1 MGKKEERYT
10 RRRIR
15 SYYVT
20 SVFSISMVLFLL
32 GLIGYL
38 VLNTNKLSNYVKEN
52 FGFTVI
58 LKNDVNIESGDFL
71 QFYSDLQRKD
81 FVREIHLIS
90 KDSAVVIYKD
100 MFEEDIY
107 EVLDN
112 NPFPHS
118 IDVKL
123 KADFVSPEKIEMIKT
138 ELSTKNKEKFVKSI
152 RYDKDLLDKVNT
164 NIMNISFYILV
175 FSAILLFIS
184 FMLINNTIRL
194 SVYSK
199 RFIIKTMHL
208 VGASKG
214 FIRKPFLLQ
223 GLLQGIYGA
232 ILAII
237 MLSGVIYLMHR
248 NFMEI
253 ISLEQYDIIGIL
265 FGLVLVLGVVISTFS
280 TFFSVNK
287 YINIKKD
294 NLYY

>member
-1 MGKKEERYT
+1 MGKKEEKYT

-71 QFYSDLQRKD
+71 QFYSNLQRKD

-123 KADFVSPEKIEMIKT
+123 NADFVSPEKIESIKN
-138 ELSTKNKEKFVKSI
+138 ELSASSNSKFVKSI

-199 RFIIKTMHL
+199 RFIIKTMQL
-208 VGASKG
+208 VGASKA

-223 GLLQGIYGA
+223 GLLQGVYGA
-232 ILAII
+232 LLAII

-294 NLYY
+294 NLYF

>member
-1 MGKKEERYT
+1 MGRKEERYT

-32 GLIGYL
+32 GLIGYF

-52 FGFTVI
+52 FGFTVF
-58 LKNDVNIESGDFL
+58 LKNEVNIESGDFL
-71 QFYSDLQRKD
+71 QFYSDLQRQSY
-81 FVREIHLIS
+81 VREIHLIS
-90 KDSAVVIYKD
+90 KDSAVSIYKD
-100 MFEEDIY
+100 MFEEDIT

-112 NPFPHS
+112 NPLPHS

-123 KADFVSPEKIEMIKT
+123 NAEFVSPEKIEQI
-138 ELSTKNKEKFVKSI
+138 NKELTAKDNGKFIKSI
-152 RYDKDLLDKVNT
+152 LYEKDLLNKVNT
-164 NIMNISFYILV
+164 NIMSISFYILI

-208 VGASKG
+208 VGASKS
-214 FIRKPFLLQ
+214 FIRRPFMLQ
-223 GLLQGIYGA
+223 GLLQGVYGA
-232 ILAII
+232 LLAII
-237 MLSGVIYLMHR
+237 MLSGVIFLMHTE
-248 NFMEI
+248 FIEI
-253 ISLEQYDIIGIL
+253 ISLEQYDIIGVL
-265 FGLVLVLGVVISTFS
+265 FGLVLVLGIVISTLS